1 MQQQVIEGFRLS
13 PQQQRLWRLRDG
25 CAAGT
30 AQCVLNLAGD
40 LSVPALEQALSA
52 VVARHEILRTRFE
65 RLPGMEM
72 PIQVISG
79 ESLPVFRKVALD
91 GGPESLES
99 LLEQERGSPGL
110 DQGRF
115 ALVSTSGS
123 SLLVVTLPALLADS
137 WSLDNLAAEIARA
150 YGAAAH
156 LGEGPDEPLQYVQ
169 FSEWQNEV
177 LDDAGAREAREFWHR
192 QSPGEDD
199 ARELPLEA
207 PDLPGIGGIYPVSL
221 LRISCALPPA
231 SARGVERVARGQGA
245 SLEAFLLTC
254 WGGLLARLAGSPE
267 IAVDVFFDGRKFAEL
282 AEALGPFGRLLPLR
296 LRGLDG
302 RSFARAL
309 GRVEATLSDARR
321 WQELCPGRT
330 AEEPRLPGF
339 VFEES
344 EAGPWTGGGVTFSVA
359 DKLYA
364 GGDSGLILSALRRGG
379 DLALELHGD
388 PAAYTVEALRLLASR
403 LVALLASAMRHP
415 GSPGNELEWIGPEEG
430 SRLEAWS
437 LRPLAPVAEPVLAL
451 GFAAQAARTPEALAV
466 TAAGET
472 LNFRQLAR
480 RSGELARR
488 LRRLGVRPES
498 RVALY
503 LDRSVD
509 AIAALLA
516 VLEGGGAYVPI
527 DIGQTGQRLAWIL
540 DDAGVEAV
548 VTRSSLAAALPPR
561 SAIPQVLVDAPPE
574 PDEAR
579 EAPAAAPGPWSC
591 AYVLYT
597 SGSTG
602 HPKGAL
608 IENRSVACLSATL
621 AEAVY
626 ADFEDGSPLRVAVN
640 APLSFD
646 ASVKQVIQL
655 LRGHSLWLVPEEVRG
670 DGEAFLAWLRES
682 RVDVVDCT
690 PSHLRLLLDAGLAD
704 GSSPFPRVLL
714 VGGEAIRPDLWRE
727 IADDRSRR
735 FYNVYGPTEC
745 TVDATACRVE
755 PGTGPTLGRALPGVA
770 VHVLD
775 GGLRRVPVGV
785 PAELCLA
792 GAQLS
797 RGYLGRPD
805 LTAERF
811 VPNPFT
817 AEPGARLYR
826 TGDRV
831 RFLPDG
837 RLEFL
842 GRLDRQ
848 IKVRGI
854 RVEPGEIE
862 AVLRESPLV
871 RDALV
876 VLREDQPGD
885 QRLVAYAVPRRR
897 AAASSAAGRPRHEL
911 SNGMAVVHQNH
922 NETDYLYEEIFE
934 KRCYVQHGV
943 RLPDGACVVDVGAN
957 IGMFT
962 LFVHQECAR
971 PRVYAFEPIP
981 AIFEALQ
988 ANCELYGPE
997 TKLYPFG
1004 LSDGEREESFT
1015 FYPRYTMM
1023 SGQSRHARPES
1034 ESEVVKRYLENLR
1047 QEGHEGAEA
1056 LLGDADELLAGRFQ
1070 GEVVTARLRRL
1081 SDVLREERIGHVDLL
1096 KVDVQ
1101 RAEIEVLLGLDEEDW
1116 ERIDQIVLEVHDAP
1130 GTDSEGRV
1138 EEVLSLLERH
1148 GFRAVAEQDEL
1159 LVGTDRYNVYA
1170 VSRRLEGAGEK
1181 EPREPLAAAPP
1192 APAAADVRQFLK
1204 SRLPDALVPAAV
1216 VWLDEI
1222 PLTRNGK
1229 VDFAALP
1236 PLEGRAPEREAAPP
1250 RTLHE
1255 EVLAGLWAEVLGVER
1270 VGVDESF
1277 FELGGH
1283 SLLATQLMS
1292 RTRSAFGVELPLRA
1306 LFEEPTVEGLAARIE
1321 AALRAGEGVET
1332 PPIVPVPRDGDLP
1345 LSFAQQRFW
1354 FLHQLAPESPA
1365 YNSPKAVHLDGRLG
1379 IAALERTLGE
1389 VVRRHEVLRTT
1400 FPTVDGRAVQRVA
1413 PAGRFRLPLVD
1424 LAGLA
1429 GPAREDES
1437 ARLTREEARRP
1448 FDLARGPILRTTL
1461 VRLSDEEHTLLFT
1474 LHHIANDAW
1483 SLGVLMREVAALYSA
1498 FLEGRPSPLPELPL
1512 QYADFSHWQRQWLSG
1527 EVLEREL
1534 AYWRRQL
1541 GSEPPVLDLPTD
1553 RPRPAVP
1560 AFEGGRESFRLAE
1573 GLSARLHELSR
1584 REGTTLFMPLLA
1596 GFQAL
1601 LSRYSGQDR
1610 ILVGVPIAGRHR
1622 RETEDLIGCFLN
1634 MLVLAA
1640 DLSGRPSFRELLA
1653 QVRRVSLEAYAHQD
1667 LPFEQLVEALAP
1679 ERGTGRSPLFQ
1690 VAFGL
1695 QNAPRE
1701 SFELPGLR
1709 MHAGGAQI
1717 ESSRY
1722 DLTLWLYEGQGKDSL
1737 GVAWTYNA
1745 ALFEAGTIR
1754 RMHQHLET
1762 LLSEAVSRPDEP
1774 LDVLEVLAEDEK
1786 AELLRRKRDLKD
1798 ANRKR
1803 FLAAK
1808 PRAGAGVPQ

>member
-1 MQQQVIEGFRLS
+1 MQQQAIEGFRLS

-30 AQCVLNLAGD
+30 AQCVLQLAGD
-40 LSVPALEQALSA
+40 LSAPALEQALSA
-52 VVARHEILRTRFE
+52 VVTRHEILRTRFE

-79 ESLPVFRKVALD
+79 EPFPVFREVVLD
-91 GGPESLES
+91 GGPEALEG

-110 DQGRF
+110 DRGRF
-115 ALVSTSGS
+115 TRVSTPES
-123 SLLVVTLPALLADS
+123 SLLVITLPALLADS
-137 WSLDNLAAEIARA
+137 RSLDNLAAEIARA
-150 YGAAAH
+150 CGAAPS
-156 LGEGPDEPLQYVQ
+156 GGTPDEPLQYVQ

-177 LDDAGAREAREFWHR
+177 LEDAGTREAREFWDR
-192 QSPGEDD
+192 QRLGEDG
-199 ARELPLEA
+199 P
-207 PDLPGIGGIYPVSL
+207 PDLPLQAPELPAAPGIYPVSL
-221 LRISCALPPA
+221 LRIPCAPPA
-231 SARGVERVARGQGA
+231 GSAREAERVAHEQGA

-254 WGGLLARLAGSPE
+254 WGGLLARLSGSPE
-267 IAVDVFFDGRKFAEL
+267 IAVDVFFDGRKFPEL
-282 AEALGPFGRLLPLR
+282 AEALGPFGRFLPLG

-309 GRVEATLSDARR
+309 GRVEATLADARR

-339 VFEES
+339 AFEEAG
-344 EAGPWTGGGVTFSVA
+344 AGPWTGGGVTFSVL

-364 GGDSGLILSALRRGG
+364 SGDSGLILSARRRGG
-379 DLALELHGD
+379 DLAPELHGD
-388 PAAYTVEALRLLASR
+388 PALYTEEALRLLASR
-403 LVALLASAMRHP
+403 FMALFESALRHP
-415 GSPGNELEWIGPEEG
+415 GRPGNELEWIGPEERR
-430 SRLEAWS
+430 RLEAWS
-437 LRPLAPVAEPVLAL
+437 LRPLAPVAELVLAR

-466 TAAGET
+466 AAGGET
-472 LNFRQLAR
+472 LTFRQLAR
-480 RSGELARR
+480 RSGELSRR
-488 LRRLGVRPES
+488 LRRLGAGPES
-498 RVALY
+498 RIALY

-509 AIAALLA
+509 AVVALWA
-516 VLEGGGAYVPI
+516 VLEAGGAYVPI
-527 DIGQTGQRLAWIL
+527 DAGQTGQRLAWIL

-548 VTRSSLAAALPPR
+548 VTHSSLAAALPPR
-561 SAIPQVLVDAPPE
+561 SAIRQVLVDAPAE
-574 PDEAR
+574 PDE
-579 EAPAAAPGPWSC
+579 EGGAPAVAPGPWSC

-621 AEAVY
+621 ATAVY

-727 IADDRSRR
+727 IAADRARR

-775 GGLRRVPVGV
+775 GGLRRVPISV

-811 VPNPFT
+811 LPDPFA

-831 RFLPDG
+831 RFLSDG

-848 IKVRGI
+848 VKVRGI
-854 RVEPGEIE
+854 RIEPGEIE

-897 AAASSAAGRPRHEL
+897 AAPSSSSGRPRHEL
-911 SNGMAVVHQNH
+911 PNGMAVVHQNR

-934 KRCYVQHGV
+934 KRCYLQHGV
-943 RLPDGACVVDVGAN
+943 RLPAGACVVDVGAN

-981 AIFEALQ
+981 AVFEALR

-997 TKLYPFG
+997 TKLFPFG

-1023 SGQSRHARPES
+1023 SSQSRHARPES

-1047 QEGHEGAEA
+1047 QEGRDGAQA
-1056 LLGDADELLAGRFQ
+1056 LLEDADELLAGRFQ

-1081 SDVLREERIGHVDLL
+1081 SEVLREEEIGHVDLL

-1101 RAEIEVLLGLDEEDW
+1101 RAEIEVLKGLDEEDW

-1130 GTDSEGRV
+1130 GTDSEGRIG
-1138 EEVLSLLERH
+1138 EVLSLLERH

-1170 VSRRLEGAGEK
+1170 VSQRLDGTGEEEG
-1181 EPREPLAAAPP
+1181 PRQLLATAAPV
-1192 APAAADVRQFLK
+1192 AADVRQFLK
-1204 SRLPDALVPAAV
+1204 SRLPDALVPTAV

-1236 PLEGRAPEREAAPP
+1236 PPEGRAPEREAAPP
-1250 RTLHE
+1250 RTPHE
-1255 EVLAGLWAEVLGVER
+1255 EALAGLWAEVLGIER

-1292 RTRSAFGVELPLRA
+1292 RTRAAFGVELPLRA

-1354 FLHQLAPESPA
+1354 FLHQLAPDSPA
-1365 YNSPKAVHLDGRLG
+1365 YNSPKAVRLDGRLG
-1379 IAALERTLGE
+1379 VAALERTLGE

-1400 FPTVDGRAVQRVA
+1400 FPMVDGRAVQRIA
-1413 PAGRFRLPLVD
+1413 PAGRFRLPVVD

-1429 GPAREDES
+1429 GPVREEES
-1437 ARLTREEARRP
+1437 ARLAREEARRP
-1448 FDLARGPILRTTL
+1448 FDLARGPLLRSAL
-1461 VRLSDEEHTLLFT
+1461 LRLGEEEHTLFFT
-1474 LHHIANDAW
+1474 LHHIASDAW

-1498 FLEGRPSPLPELPL
+1498 FLEGRPSPLPELPV
-1512 QYADFSHWQRQWLSG
+1512 QYADVSCWQRRWLSG
-1527 EVLEREL
+1527 ETLEREL

-1541 GSEPPVLDLPTD
+1541 GSEPPILDLPTD

-1560 AFEGGRESFRLAE
+1560 AFQGVRESFRLAE
-1573 GLSARLHELSR
+1573 DLSVRLRELSR

-1601 LSRYSGQDR
+1601 LARYSGQDR
-1610 ILVGVPIAGRHR
+1610 ILVGVPIAGRNR

-1634 MLVLAA
+1634 MLVLGA

-1709 MHAGGAQI
+1709 MHAAGAQL

-1722 DLTLWLYEGQGKDSL
+1722 DLTLWLYEGKGKDSL
-1737 GVAWTYNA
+1737 GVSWTYNA
-1745 ALFEAGTIR
+1745 ALFEAGTIE
-1754 RMHQHLET
+1754 RMHRHLET
-1762 LLSEAVSRPDEP
+1762 LLHEAVSRPDEP
-1774 LDVLEVLAEDEK
+1774 LDALEVLTEEEK
-1786 AELLRRKRDLKD
+1786 AELERRKRDLKD

-1803 FLAAK
+1803 FLAAR
-1808 PRAGAGVPQ
+1808 PRAGAGAGVPQ